1 MNKIA
6 IIELDH
12 HFEVLL
18 NTCKIFNELKYNT
31 TIITKEKFFNELN
44 RLDKF
49 ERINWIIWK
58 DSEKLTNFLRNNIKK
73 INEYDLLIFN
83 TFSRYFKEFSDLRLL
98 PKTIVRVHNA
108 NAYFAPK
115 QNIKLASDFFYLLK
129 DLNYFLINVIYRK
142 EWKYRSQFIRKV
154 NNYTFP
160 TEIIKNYI
168 LSRSLLSLDK
178 IVEPIPWSFIS
189 QDYDKKKETK
199 SVYIT
204 LTGSI
209 DRRRRD
215 YTLLYQV
222 LAATRNQYS
231 RKVILTFLGKPKN
244 NYEKLTIKK
253 FKKLE
258 TDKLKF
264 VSFLKWVPQNEFDEI
279 MKKTDFL
286 VIPLEKEV
294 KFTIYRELNGYT
306 KISGNVNDIILY
318 RKPAIISSTYPLD
331 ASLKT
336 VTKGYKNK
344 EDFSRILLQW
354 INQKEFQKYNQLFDN
369 ICSEFSF
376 ETTKIKVERVIDS
389 ILN

>member
-18 NTCKIFNELKYNT
+18 NSCKIFNELKYTT

-44 RLDKF
+44 RVDKF
-49 ERINWIIWK
+49 EKINWIIWK
-58 DSEKLTNFLRNNIKK
+58 ESEKLTNFLRNNIKK
-73 INEYDLLIFN
+73 INENDLLIFN
-83 TFSRYFKEFSDLRLL
+83 TFSRYFKEFSDLQLL

-115 QNIKLASDFFYLLK
+115 QNIKLASDYFYLLK
-129 DLNYFLINVIYRK
+129 DLNYFLINVIYRR
-142 EWKYRSQFIRKV
+142 EWKYRSQFIKKV
-154 NNYTFP
+154 NNFTFP
-160 TEIIKNYI
+160 TEIIKDYI
-168 LSRSLLSLDK
+168 LSRGFLSLDK
-178 IVEPIPWSFIS
+178 IVEPIPWSYIS

-209 DRRRRD
+209 DIRRRD

-222 LAATRNQYS
+222 LAATRNQYNK
-231 RKVILTFLGKPKN
+231 KVILTFLGKPKN

-264 VSFLKWVPQNEFDEI
+264 VTFLNWVPQNEFDEI

-286 VIPLEKEV
+286 LIPLEKEV

-318 RKPAIISSTYPLD
+318 RKPAIISSAYPLD
-331 ASLKT
+331 NVLKT
-336 VTKGYKNK
+336 VTRAYKNK
-344 EDFSRILLQW
+344 EEFSRILLQW
-354 INQKEFQKYNQLFDN
+354 VNEKQYQKYSQFFDS
-369 ICSEFSF
+369 ISSEFSF
-376 ETTKIKVERVIDS
+376 KTTKIKVERVIDS